1 MLEQNRAIVK
11 RAGLY
16 FLSFSVDPQIW
27 RISLS
32 THDSIFGVVVGTA
45 GHIDHGKSSLVR
57 RLTGIDPDRLPEEKD
72 RGLTIDLGFAP
83 MKLPGGELVGIID
96 VPGHEKFIRNM
107 VAGASGI
114 DLVVLVVA
122 ADDSVMP
129 QTLEHLSIM
138 TLLGVQRGIIVINKI
153 DLVDEEM
160 LELVEEEIRE
170 TVADTFLAD
179 APILKVSAETGEG
192 IEVLKEEVI
201 SAIAE
206 LPAKES
212 GGVFRLPIQ
221 RVFSSKGHGTVIT
234 GVPVS
239 GAVEKDDRLEILPG
253 DHKGRVRGLQAY
265 RVTVDRARAGHSTA
279 INLADVN
286 YKDLTRGMV
295 AATPG
300 YFRSTEMI
308 EVSLRALPGLA
319 QPLLHRMS
327 VRFLQGTM
335 EAVGRLYLLDCTR
348 LEPGDEAVA
357 QIRLEEPVVVA
368 PGDRFVLR
376 QTSPMITLGGGEIL
390 DRSRWRLKTGKDFV
404 VESVKRKM
412 SALDSPLD
420 YLRSLLRDALL
431 ELHTTEELSRRMTVT
446 RDQVSEYLQQLV
458 EVEEV
463 SALGGDRW
471 MLNEGTR
478 MAGERIGAAI
488 EDAFRKD
495 PYRVSVKALEIRDK
509 VHLEESFLDA
519 VFEKLIS
526 ENRLQKL
533 PGGRLILPGFVP
545 PIPKAEK
552 KALDSYRAY
561 LKEHFFAAAR
571 NEDLAE
577 ELGTSVSLLTKLQSL
592 LVDRGELVRLT
603 PDVVLLQEAIEE
615 AVRRLAAHHETSGPF
630 TAAEAKDLLG
640 TTRKFAI
647 PLLEHLDKTGWTRRR
662 EDKREVL
669 IEKLANLPPV
679 S

>member
-1 MLEQNRAIVK
+1 MATE
-11 RAGLY
+11 
-16 FLSFSVDPQIW
+16 
-27 RISLS
+27 
-32 THDSIFGVVVGTA
+32 DSIYGVVVGTA

-83 MKLPGGELVGIID
+83 MQLPGGELVGIID

-138 TLLGVQRGIIVINKI
+138 TILGVQRGIIAINKI

-160 LELVEEEIRE
+160 LELVEEEIRD
-170 TVADTFLAD
+170 TVKGTFLED
-179 APILKVSAETGEG
+179 APMMRVSAETEAG
-192 IEVLKEEVI
+192 IDELREAVVSMI
-201 SAIAE
+201 DE
-206 LPAKES
+206 LPSRETD
-212 GGVFRLPIQ
+212 GVFRLPIQ
-221 RVFSSKGHGTVIT
+221 RVFSAKGHGTVVT

-239 GAVEKDDRLEILPG
+239 GSVSKDDRLEILPG
-253 DHKGRVRGLQAY
+253 EHKGRVRGLQAY
-265 RVTVDRARAGHSTA
+265 KVTVDRARAGHSTA

-300 YFRSTEMI
+300 YFTATEML
-308 EVSLRALPGLA
+308 EVSLRALSSLPNALT
-319 QPLLHRMS
+319 HRMPI
-327 VRFLQGTM
+327 RFLQGTM
-335 EAVGRLYLLDCTR
+335 EAVGRLYLLDCTT

-404 VESVKRKM
+404 VESVRRKM
-412 SALDSPLD
+412 SALDSPQD

-431 ELHTTEELSRRMTVT
+431 EIHTTEDLSRRMTIT
-446 RDQVSEYLQQLV
+446 QEQVSQYLQELT
-458 EVEEV
+458 E
-463 SALGGDRW
+463 SGDLKALPGDRW
-471 MLNEGTR
+471 LVQEGIR
-478 MAGERIGAAI
+478 MAGERITGAI
-488 EDAFRKD
+488 EAAFRED
-495 PYRVSVKALEIRDK
+495 PYRVSVKALEIRDALR
-509 VHLEESFLDA
+509 LEETFLEA
-519 VFEKLIS
+519 VYQQLVEDERIH
-526 ENRLQKL
+526 RLR
-533 PGGRLILPGFVP
+533 GGRLSLPGYEP
-545 PIPKAEK
+545 PIPEGERQALEK
-552 KALDSYRAY
+552 YRNY
-561 LKEHFFAAAR
+561 LSEHLFEAAR
-571 NEDLAE
+571 NEDLAPM
-577 ELGTSVSLLTKLQSL
+577 LGTSEALIGKLQSL

-603 PDVVLLQEAIEE
+603 PDVVLLEEAILE
-615 AVRRLAAHHETSGPF
+615 AVRRLAAHHETAGPF
-630 TAAEAKDLLG
+630 SAAEAKDLLG

-647 PLLEHLDKTGWTRRR
+647 PLLEYLDKQGWTRRR
-662 EDKREVL
+662 EDRREMNA
-669 IEKLANLPPV
+669 EKLAEL

>member
-1 MLEQNRAIVK
+1 MATE
-11 RAGLY
+11 
-16 FLSFSVDPQIW
+16 
-27 RISLS
+27 
-32 THDSIFGVVVGTA
+32 DSIYGVVVGTA

-83 MKLPGGELVGIID
+83 MQLPGGELVGIID

-138 TLLGVQRGIIVINKI
+138 TILGVQRGIIAINKI

-160 LELVEEEIRE
+160 LELVEEEIRD
-170 TVADTFLAD
+170 TVKGTFLED
-179 APILKVSAETGEG
+179 APMMRVSAETEAG
-192 IEVLKEEVI
+192 IDELREAVVSMI
-201 SAIAE
+201 DE
-206 LPAKES
+206 LPSRETD
-212 GGVFRLPIQ
+212 GVFRLPIQ
-221 RVFSSKGHGTVIT
+221 RVFSAKGHGTVVT

-239 GAVEKDDRLEILPG
+239 GSVSKDDRLEILPG
-253 DHKGRVRGLQAY
+253 EHKGRVRGLQAY
-265 RVTVDRARAGHSTA
+265 KVTVDRARAGHSTA

-300 YFRSTEMI
+300 YFTATEML
-308 EVSLRALPGLA
+308 EVSLRALSSLPNALT
-319 QPLLHRMS
+319 HRMPI
-327 VRFLQGTM
+327 RFLQGTM
-335 EAVGRLYLLDCTR
+335 EAVGRLYLLDCTT

-357 QIRLEEPVVVA
+357 QVRLEEPVVVA

-404 VESVKRKM
+404 VESVRRKM
-412 SALDSPLD
+412 SALDSPQD

-431 ELHTTEELSRRMTVT
+431 EIHTTEDLSRRMTIT
-446 RDQVSEYLQQLV
+446 QEQVSQYLQELT
-458 EVEEV
+458 E
-463 SALGGDRW
+463 SGDLKALPGDRW
-471 MLNEGTR
+471 LVQEGIR
-478 MAGERIGAAI
+478 MAGERITGAI
-488 EDAFRKD
+488 EAAFRED
-495 PYRVSVKALEIRDK
+495 PYRVSVKALEIRDALR
-509 VHLEESFLDA
+509 LEETFLEA
-519 VFEKLIS
+519 VYQQLVEEERIH
-526 ENRLQKL
+526 RLR
-533 PGGRLILPGFVP
+533 GGRLSLPGYEP
-545 PIPKAEK
+545 PIPEGERQALEK
-552 KALDSYRAY
+552 YRNY
-561 LKEHFFAAAR
+561 LSEHLFEAAR
-571 NEDLAE
+571 NEDLAPM
-577 ELGTSVSLLTKLQSL
+577 LGTSEALIGKLQSL

-603 PDVVLLQEAIEE
+603 PDVVLLEEAILE
-615 AVRRLAAHHETSGPF
+615 AVRRLAAHHETAGPF
-630 TAAEAKDLLG
+630 SAAEAKDLLG

-647 PLLEHLDKTGWTRRR
+647 PLLEYLDKQGWTRRR
-662 EDKREVL
+662 EDRREMNA
-669 IEKLANLPPV
+669 EKLAEL

>member
-1 MLEQNRAIVK
+1 MATE
-11 RAGLY
+11 
-16 FLSFSVDPQIW
+16 
-27 RISLS
+27 
-32 THDSIFGVVVGTA
+32 DSIYGVVVGTA

-83 MKLPGGELVGIID
+83 MQLPGGELVGIID

-138 TLLGVQRGIIVINKI
+138 TILGVQRGIIAINKI

-160 LELVEEEIRE
+160 LELVEEEIRD
-170 TVADTFLAD
+170 TVKGTFLED
-179 APILKVSAETGEG
+179 APMMRVSAETEAG
-192 IEVLKEEVI
+192 IDELREAVVSMI
-201 SAIAE
+201 DE
-206 LPAKES
+206 LPSRETD
-212 GGVFRLPIQ
+212 GVFRLPIQ
-221 RVFSSKGHGTVIT
+221 RVFSAKGHGTVVT

-239 GAVEKDDRLEILPG
+239 GSVSKDDRLEILPG
-253 DHKGRVRGLQAY
+253 EHKGRVRGLQAY
-265 RVTVDRARAGHSTA
+265 KVTVDRARAGHSTA

-300 YFRSTEMI
+300 YFTATEML
-308 EVSLRALPGLA
+308 EVSLRALSSLPNALT
-319 QPLLHRMS
+319 HRMPI
-327 VRFLQGTM
+327 RFLQGTM
-335 EAVGRLYLLDCTR
+335 EAVGRLYLLDCTT

-357 QIRLEEPVVVA
+357 QVRLEEPVVVA

-404 VESVKRKM
+404 VESVRRKM
-412 SALDSPLD
+412 SALDSPQD

-431 ELHTTEELSRRMTVT
+431 EIHTTEDLSRRMTIT
-446 RDQVSEYLQQLV
+446 QEQVSQYLQELA
-458 EVEEV
+458 EAGDLK
-463 SALGGDRW
+463 ALPGDRW
-471 MLNEGTR
+471 LVQEGIR
-478 MAGERIGAAI
+478 MAGERITGAI
-488 EDAFRKD
+488 EAAFRED
-495 PYRVSVKALEIRDK
+495 PYRVSVKALEIRDALR
-509 VHLEESFLDA
+509 LEETFLEA
-519 VFEKLIS
+519 VYQQLVEDERIH
-526 ENRLQKL
+526 RLR
-533 PGGRLILPGFVP
+533 GGRLSLPGYEP
-545 PIPKAEK
+545 PIPEGERQALEK
-552 KALDSYRAY
+552 YRNY
-561 LKEHFFAAAR
+561 LSEHLFEAAR
-571 NEDLAE
+571 NEDLAPM
-577 ELGTSVSLLTKLQSL
+577 LGTSEALIGKLQSL

-603 PDVVLLQEAIEE
+603 PDVVLLEEAILE
-615 AVRRLAAHHETSGPF
+615 AVRRLAAHHETAGPF
-630 TAAEAKDLLG
+630 SAAEAKDLLG

-647 PLLEHLDKTGWTRRR
+647 PLLEYLDKQGWTRRR
-662 EDKREVL
+662 EDRREMNA
-669 IEKLANLPPV
+669 EKLAEL

>member
-1 MLEQNRAIVK
+1 MATE
-11 RAGLY
+11 
-16 FLSFSVDPQIW
+16 
-27 RISLS
+27 
-32 THDSIFGVVVGTA
+32 DSIYGVVVGTA

-83 MKLPGGELVGIID
+83 MQLPGGELVGIID

-138 TLLGVQRGIIVINKI
+138 TILGVQRGIIAINKI

-160 LELVEEEIRE
+160 LELVEEEIRD
-170 TVADTFLAD
+170 TVKGTFLED
-179 APILKVSAETGEG
+179 APMMRVSAETEAG
-192 IEVLKEEVI
+192 IDELREAVVSMI
-201 SAIAE
+201 DE
-206 LPAKES
+206 LPSRETD
-212 GGVFRLPIQ
+212 GVFRLPIQ
-221 RVFSSKGHGTVIT
+221 RVFSAKGHGTVVT

-239 GAVEKDDRLEILPG
+239 GSVSKDDRLEILPG
-253 DHKGRVRGLQAY
+253 EHKGRVRGLQAY
-265 RVTVDRARAGHSTA
+265 KVTVDRARAGHSTA

-300 YFRSTEMI
+300 YFTATEML
-308 EVSLRALPGLA
+308 EVSLRALSSLPNALT
-319 QPLLHRMS
+319 HRMPI
-327 VRFLQGTM
+327 RFLQGTM
-335 EAVGRLYLLDCTR
+335 EAVGRLYLLDCTT

-404 VESVKRKM
+404 VESVRRKM
-412 SALDSPLD
+412 SALDSPQD

-431 ELHTTEELSRRMTVT
+431 EIHTTEDLSRRMTVT
-446 RDQVSEYLQQLV
+446 QDQVSQYLQELA
-458 EVEEV
+458 EAGDLK
-463 SALGGDRW
+463 ALPGDRW
-471 MLNEGTR
+471 LVQEGIR
-478 MAGERIGAAI
+478 MAGERITGAI
-488 EDAFRKD
+488 EAAFRED
-495 PYRVSVKALEIRDK
+495 PYRVSVKALEIRDALR
-509 VHLEESFLDA
+509 LEETFLEA
-519 VFEKLIS
+519 VYQQLVEEERIH
-526 ENRLQKL
+526 RLR
-533 PGGRLILPGFVP
+533 GGRLSLPGYEP
-545 PIPKAEK
+545 PIPEGERQALEK
-552 KALDSYRAY
+552 YRNY
-561 LKEHFFAAAR
+561 LSEHLFEAAR
-571 NEDLAE
+571 NEDLAPM
-577 ELGTSVSLLTKLQSL
+577 LGTSEALIGKLQSL

-603 PDVVLLQEAIEE
+603 PDVVLLEEAILE
-615 AVRRLAAHHETSGPF
+615 AVRRLAAHHETAGPF
-630 TAAEAKDLLG
+630 SAAEAKDLLG

-647 PLLEHLDKTGWTRRR
+647 PLLEYLDKQGWTRRR
-662 EDKREVL
+662 EDRREMNA
-669 IEKLANLPPV
+669 EKLAEL

>member
-1 MLEQNRAIVK
+1 MATE
-11 RAGLY
+11 
-16 FLSFSVDPQIW
+16 
-27 RISLS
+27 
-32 THDSIFGVVVGTA
+32 DSIYGVVVGTA

-83 MKLPGGELVGIID
+83 MQLPGGELVGIID

-138 TLLGVQRGIIVINKI
+138 TILGVQRGIIAINKI

-160 LELVEEEIRE
+160 LELVEEEIRD
-170 TVADTFLAD
+170 TVKGTFLED
-179 APILKVSAETGEG
+179 APMMRVSAETEAG
-192 IEVLKEEVI
+192 IDELREVVVSMI
-201 SAIAE
+201 DE
-206 LPAKES
+206 LPSRETD
-212 GGVFRLPIQ
+212 GVFRLPIQ
-221 RVFSSKGHGTVIT
+221 RVFSAKGHGTVVT

-239 GAVEKDDRLEILPG
+239 GSVSKDDRLEILPG
-253 DHKGRVRGLQAY
+253 EHKGRVRGLQAY
-265 RVTVDRARAGHSTA
+265 KVTVDRARAGHSTA

-300 YFRSTEMI
+300 YFTATEML
-308 EVSLRALPGLA
+308 EVSLRALSSLPNALT
-319 QPLLHRMS
+319 HRMPI
-327 VRFLQGTM
+327 RFLQGTM
-335 EAVGRLYLLDCTR
+335 EAVGRLYLLDCTT

-404 VESVKRKM
+404 VESVRRKM
-412 SALDSPLD
+412 SALDSPQD

-431 ELHTTEELSRRMTVT
+431 EIHTTEDLSRRMTIT
-446 RDQVSEYLQQLV
+446 QEQVSQYLQELA
-458 EVEEV
+458 EAGDLK
-463 SALGGDRW
+463 ALPGDRW
-471 MLNEGTR
+471 LVQEGIR
-478 MAGERIGAAI
+478 MAGERITGAI
-488 EDAFRKD
+488 EAAFRED
-495 PYRVSVKALEIRDK
+495 PYRVSVKALEIRDALR
-509 VHLEESFLDA
+509 LEETFLEA
-519 VFEKLIS
+519 VYQQLVEDERIH
-526 ENRLQKL
+526 RLR
-533 PGGRLILPGFVP
+533 GGRLSLPGYEP
-545 PIPKAEK
+545 PIPEGERQALEK
-552 KALDSYRAY
+552 YRNY
-561 LKEHFFAAAR
+561 LSEHLFEAAR
-571 NEDLAE
+571 NEDLAPM
-577 ELGTSVSLLTKLQSL
+577 LGTSEALIGKLQSL

-603 PDVVLLQEAIEE
+603 PDVVLLEEAILE
-615 AVRRLAAHHETSGPF
+615 AVRRLAAHHETAGPF
-630 TAAEAKDLLG
+630 SAAEAKDLLG

-647 PLLEHLDKTGWTRRR
+647 PLLEYLDKQGWTRRR
-662 EDKREVL
+662 EDRREMNA
-669 IEKLANLPPV
+669 EKLAEL

>member
-1 MLEQNRAIVK
+1 MATE
-11 RAGLY
+11 
-16 FLSFSVDPQIW
+16 
-27 RISLS
+27 
-32 THDSIFGVVVGTA
+32 DSIYGVVVGTA

-83 MKLPGGELVGIID
+83 MQLPGGELVGIID

-138 TLLGVQRGIIVINKI
+138 TILGVQRGIIAINKI

-160 LELVEEEIRE
+160 LELVEEEIRD
-170 TVADTFLAD
+170 TVKGTFLED
-179 APILKVSAETGEG
+179 APMMRVSAETEAG
-192 IEVLKEEVI
+192 IDELREAVVSMI
-201 SAIAE
+201 DE
-206 LPAKES
+206 LPSRETD
-212 GGVFRLPIQ
+212 GVFRLPIQ
-221 RVFSSKGHGTVIT
+221 RVFSAKGHGTVVT

-239 GAVEKDDRLEILPG
+239 GSVSKDDRLEILPG
-253 DHKGRVRGLQAY
+253 EHKGRVRGLQAY
-265 RVTVDRARAGHSTA
+265 KVTVDRARAGHSTA

-300 YFRSTEMI
+300 YFTATEML
-308 EVSLRALPGLA
+308 EVSLRALSSLPNALT
-319 QPLLHRMS
+319 HRMPI
-327 VRFLQGTM
+327 RFLQGTM
-335 EAVGRLYLLDCTR
+335 EAVGRLYLLDCTT

-404 VESVKRKM
+404 VESVRRKM
-412 SALDSPLD
+412 SALDSPQD

-431 ELHTTEELSRRMTVT
+431 EIHTTEDLSRRMTIT
-446 RDQVSEYLQQLV
+446 QEQVSQYLQELT
-458 EVEEV
+458 EAGDLK
-463 SALGGDRW
+463 ALPGDRW
-471 MLNEGTR
+471 LVQEGIR
-478 MAGERIGAAI
+478 MAGERITGAI
-488 EDAFRKD
+488 EAAFRED
-495 PYRVSVKALEIRDK
+495 PYRVSVKALEIRDALR
-509 VHLEESFLDA
+509 LEETFLEA
-519 VFEKLIS
+519 VYQQLVE
-526 ENRLQKL
+526 EERVHRLR
-533 PGGRLILPGFVP
+533 GGRLSLPGYEP
-545 PIPKAEK
+545 PIPEGERQALEK
-552 KALDSYRAY
+552 YRNY
-561 LKEHFFAAAR
+561 LSEHLFEAAR
-571 NEDLAE
+571 NEDLAPM
-577 ELGTSVSLLTKLQSL
+577 LGTSEALIGKLQSL

-603 PDVVLLQEAIEE
+603 PDVVLLEEAILE
-615 AVRRLAAHHETSGPF
+615 AVRRLAAHHETAGPF
-630 TAAEAKDLLG
+630 SAAEAKDLLG

-647 PLLEHLDKTGWTRRR
+647 PLLEYLDKQGWTRRR
-662 EDKREVL
+662 EDRREMNA
-669 IEKLANLPPV
+669 EKLAEL

>member
-1 MLEQNRAIVK
+1 MATE
-11 RAGLY
+11 
-16 FLSFSVDPQIW
+16 
-27 RISLS
+27 
-32 THDSIFGVVVGTA
+32 DSIYGVVVGTA

-83 MKLPGGELVGIID
+83 MQLPGGELVGIID

-138 TLLGVQRGIIVINKI
+138 TILGVQRGIIAINKI

-160 LELVEEEIRE
+160 LELVEEEIRD
-170 TVADTFLAD
+170 TVKGTFLED
-179 APILKVSAETGEG
+179 APMMRVSAETEAG
-192 IEVLKEEVI
+192 IDELREAVI
-201 SAIAE
+201 SMIDE
-206 LPAKES
+206 LPSRETD
-212 GGVFRLPIQ
+212 GVFRLPIQ
-221 RVFSSKGHGTVIT
+221 RVFSAKGHGTVVT

-239 GAVEKDDRLEILPG
+239 GSVSKDDRLEILPG
-253 DHKGRVRGLQAY
+253 EHKGRVRGLQAY
-265 RVTVDRARAGHSTA
+265 KVTVDRARAGHSTA

-300 YFRSTEMI
+300 YFTATEML
-308 EVSLRALPGLA
+308 EVSLRALPSLPNA
-319 QPLLHRMS
+319 LTHRMPI
-327 VRFLQGTM
+327 RFLQGTM
-335 EAVGRLYLLDCTR
+335 EAVGRLYLLDCTT
-348 LEPGDEAVA
+348 LEPGEEAVA

-404 VESVKRKM
+404 VESVRRKM
-412 SALDSPLD
+412 SALDSPQD

-431 ELHTTEELSRRMTVT
+431 EIHTTEELSRRMTVT
-446 RDQVSEYLQQLV
+446 QDQVSQYLQELA
-458 EVEEV
+458 EAGDLK
-463 SALGGDRW
+463 ALPGDRW
-471 MLNEGTR
+471 LVREGIR
-478 MAGERIGAAI
+478 MAGERITGAI
-488 EDAFRKD
+488 EAAFRED
-495 PYRVSVKALEIRDK
+495 PYRVSVKALEIRDALR
-509 VHLEESFLDA
+509 LEETFLEA
-519 VFEKLIS
+519 VYQQLVE
-526 ENRLQKL
+526 EERVHRLR
-533 PGGRLILPGFVP
+533 GGRLSLPGYEP
-545 PIPKAEK
+545 PIPEGERQALEK
-552 KALDSYRAY
+552 YRNY
-561 LKEHFFAAAR
+561 LSEHLFEAAR
-571 NEDLAE
+571 NEDLAPM
-577 ELGTSVSLLTKLQSL
+577 LGTSEALIGKLQSL

-603 PDVVLLQEAIEE
+603 PDVVLLEEAILE
-615 AVRRLAAHHETSGPF
+615 AVRRLAAHHETAGPF
-630 TAAEAKDLLG
+630 SAAEAKDLLG

-647 PLLEHLDKTGWTRRR
+647 PLLEYLDKQGWTRRR
-662 EDKREVL
+662 EDRREMNA
-669 IEKLANLPPV
+669 EKLAEL

>member
-1 MLEQNRAIVK
+1 MATE
-11 RAGLY
+11 
-16 FLSFSVDPQIW
+16 
-27 RISLS
+27 
-32 THDSIFGVVVGTA
+32 DSIYGVVVGTA

-83 MKLPGGELVGIID
+83 MQLPGGELVGIID

-138 TLLGVQRGIIVINKI
+138 TILGVQRGIIAINKI

-160 LELVEEEIRE
+160 LELVEEEIRD
-170 TVADTFLAD
+170 TVKGTFLED
-179 APILKVSAETGEG
+179 APMMRVSAETEAG
-192 IEVLKEEVI
+192 IDELREAVVSMI
-201 SAIAE
+201 DE
-206 LPAKES
+206 LPSRETD
-212 GGVFRLPIQ
+212 GVFRLPIQ
-221 RVFSSKGHGTVIT
+221 RVFSAKGHGTVVT

-239 GAVEKDDRLEILPG
+239 GSVSKDDRLEILPG
-253 DHKGRVRGLQAY
+253 EHKGRVRGLQAY
-265 RVTVDRARAGHSTA
+265 KVTVDRARAGHSTA

-300 YFRSTEMI
+300 YFTATEML
-308 EVSLRALPGLA
+308 EVSLRALSSLPNALT
-319 QPLLHRMS
+319 HRMPI
-327 VRFLQGTM
+327 RFLQGTM
-335 EAVGRLYLLDCTR
+335 EAVGRLYLLDCTT

-357 QIRLEEPVVVA
+357 QVRLEEPVVVA

-404 VESVKRKM
+404 VESVRRKM
-412 SALDSPLD
+412 SALDSPQD

-431 ELHTTEELSRRMTVT
+431 EIHTTEDLSRRMTIT
-446 RDQVSEYLQQLV
+446 QEQVSQYLQELA
-458 EVEEV
+458 EAGDLK
-463 SALGGDRW
+463 ALPGDRW
-471 MLNEGTR
+471 LVQEGIR
-478 MAGERIGAAI
+478 MAGERITGAI
-488 EDAFRKD
+488 EAAFRED
-495 PYRVSVKALEIRDK
+495 PYRVSVKALEIRDALR
-509 VHLEESFLDA
+509 LEETFLEA
-519 VFEKLIS
+519 VYQQLVEEERIH
-526 ENRLQKL
+526 RLR
-533 PGGRLILPGFVP
+533 GGRLSLPGYEP
-545 PIPKAEK
+545 PIPEGERQALEK
-552 KALDSYRAY
+552 YRNY
-561 LKEHFFAAAR
+561 LSEHLFEAAR
-571 NEDLAE
+571 NEDLAPM
-577 ELGTSVSLLTKLQSL
+577 LGTSEALIGKLQSL

-603 PDVVLLQEAIEE
+603 PDVVLLEEAILE
-615 AVRRLAAHHETSGPF
+615 AVRRLAAHHETAGPF
-630 TAAEAKDLLG
+630 SAAEAKDLLG

-647 PLLEHLDKTGWTRRR
+647 PLLEYLDKQGWTRRR
-662 EDKREVL
+662 EDRREMNA
-669 IEKLANLPPV
+669 EKLAEL

>member
-1 MLEQNRAIVK
+1 MATE
-11 RAGLY
+11 
-16 FLSFSVDPQIW
+16 
-27 RISLS
+27 
-32 THDSIFGVVVGTA
+32 DSIYGVVVGTA

-83 MKLPGGELVGIID
+83 MQLPGGELVGIID

-138 TLLGVQRGIIVINKI
+138 TILGVQRGIIAINKI

-160 LELVEEEIRE
+160 LELVEEEIRD
-170 TVADTFLAD
+170 TVKGTFLED
-179 APILKVSAETGEG
+179 APMMRVSAETEVG
-192 IEVLKEEVI
+192 IDELREAVVSMI
-201 SAIAE
+201 DE
-206 LPAKES
+206 LPSRETD
-212 GGVFRLPIQ
+212 GVFRLPIQ
-221 RVFSSKGHGTVIT
+221 RVFSAKGHGTVVT

-239 GAVEKDDRLEILPG
+239 GSVSKDDRLEILPG
-253 DHKGRVRGLQAY
+253 EHKGRVRGLQAY
-265 RVTVDRARAGHSTA
+265 KVTVDRARAGHSTA

-300 YFRSTEMI
+300 YFTATEML
-308 EVSLRALPGLA
+308 EVSLRALSSLPNALT
-319 QPLLHRMS
+319 HRMPI
-327 VRFLQGTM
+327 RFLQGTM
-335 EAVGRLYLLDCTR
+335 EAVGRLYLLDCTT

-404 VESVKRKM
+404 VESVRRKM
-412 SALDSPLD
+412 SALDSPQD

-431 ELHTTEELSRRMTVT
+431 EIHTTEDLSRRMTIT
-446 RDQVSEYLQQLV
+446 QEQVSQYLQELT
-458 EVEEV
+458 E
-463 SALGGDRW
+463 SGDLKALPGDRW
-471 MLNEGTR
+471 LVQEGIR
-478 MAGERIGAAI
+478 MAGERITGAI
-488 EDAFRKD
+488 EAAFRED
-495 PYRVSVKALEIRDK
+495 PYRVSVKALEIRDALR
-509 VHLEESFLDA
+509 LEETFLEA
-519 VFEKLIS
+519 VYQQLVEDERIH
-526 ENRLQKL
+526 RLR
-533 PGGRLILPGFVP
+533 GGRLSLPGYEP
-545 PIPKAEK
+545 PIPEGERQALEK
-552 KALDSYRAY
+552 YRNY
-561 LKEHFFAAAR
+561 LSEHLFEAAR
-571 NEDLAE
+571 NEDLAPM
-577 ELGTSVSLLTKLQSL
+577 LGTSEALIGKLQSL

-603 PDVVLLQEAIEE
+603 PDVVLLEEAILE
-615 AVRRLAAHHETSGPF
+615 AVRRLAAHHETAGPF
-630 TAAEAKDLLG
+630 SAAEAKDLLG

-647 PLLEHLDKTGWTRRR
+647 PLLEYLDKQGWTRRR
-662 EDKREVL
+662 EDRREMNA
-669 IEKLANLPPV
+669 EKLAEL

>member
-1 MLEQNRAIVK
+1 MATE
-11 RAGLY
+11 
-16 FLSFSVDPQIW
+16 
-27 RISLS
+27 
-32 THDSIFGVVVGTA
+32 DSIYGVVVGTA

-83 MKLPGGELVGIID
+83 MQLPGGELVGIID

-138 TLLGVQRGIIVINKI
+138 TILGVQRGIIAINKI

-160 LELVEEEIRE
+160 LELVEEEIRD
-170 TVADTFLAD
+170 TVKGTFLED
-179 APILKVSAETGEG
+179 APMMRVSAETEAG
-192 IEVLKEEVI
+192 IDELREAVVSMI
-201 SAIAE
+201 DE
-206 LPAKES
+206 LPSRETD
-212 GGVFRLPIQ
+212 GVFRLPIQ
-221 RVFSSKGHGTVIT
+221 RVFSAKGHGTVVT

-239 GAVEKDDRLEILPG
+239 GSVSKDDRLEILPG
-253 DHKGRVRGLQAY
+253 EHKGRVRGLQAY
-265 RVTVDRARAGHSTA
+265 KVTVDRARAGHSTA

-300 YFRSTEMI
+300 YFTATEML
-308 EVSLRALPGLA
+308 EVSLRALSSLPNALT
-319 QPLLHRMS
+319 HRMPI
-327 VRFLQGTM
+327 RFLQGTM
-335 EAVGRLYLLDCTR
+335 EAVGRLYLLDCTT

-404 VESVKRKM
+404 VESVRRKM
-412 SALDSPLD
+412 SALDSPQD

-431 ELHTTEELSRRMTVT
+431 EIHTTEDLSRRMTIT
-446 RDQVSEYLQQLV
+446 QEQVSQYLQELT
-458 EVEEV
+458 EAGDLK
-463 SALGGDRW
+463 ALPGDRW
-471 MLNEGTR
+471 LVQEGVR
-478 MAGERIGAAI
+478 MAGERITGAI
-488 EDAFRKD
+488 EAAFRED
-495 PYRVSVKALEIRDK
+495 PYRVSVKALEIRDALR
-509 VHLEESFLDA
+509 LEETFLEA
-519 VFEKLIS
+519 VYQQLVE
-526 ENRLQKL
+526 EERVHRLR
-533 PGGRLILPGFVP
+533 GGRLSLPGYEP
-545 PIPKAEK
+545 PIPEGERQALEK
-552 KALDSYRAY
+552 YRNY
-561 LKEHFFAAAR
+561 LSEHLFEAAR
-571 NEDLAE
+571 NEDLAPM
-577 ELGTSVSLLTKLQSL
+577 LGTSEALIGKLQSL

-603 PDVVLLQEAIEE
+603 PDVVLLEEAILE
-615 AVRRLAAHHETSGPF
+615 AVRRLAAHHETAGPF
-630 TAAEAKDLLG
+630 SAAEAKDLLG

-647 PLLEHLDKTGWTRRR
+647 PLLEYLDKQGWTRRR
-662 EDKREVL
+662 EDRREMNA
-669 IEKLANLPPV
+669 EKLAEL